1 MTMKKLALLIGV
13 IAVHSLGACGGDEP
27 AKDPSGVAPAAPPPS
42 AAPAPIETA
51 APPATASAAPTP
63 PPPPPVVE
71 APALAIEGLKI
82 TGKGRNGKPL
92 AVEVKADGTVVR
104 DGKTTIGAFAKNEL
118 KDEKGGTLYAV
129 GADGK
134 VTIIS
139 GPATTAAFNA
149 KDELQVEG
157 VPTPL
162 ISVGDDG
169 TVTAV
174 GAKPEKAPYKFDK
187 LPAKSKRAA
196 VLLTMLLDAIDL
208 KASVEALRAK
218 QAAGATKPTG
228 TAPKK

>member
-1 MTMKKLALLIGV
+1 V
-13 IAVHSLGACGGDEP
+13 
-27 AKDPSGVAPAAPPPS
+27 
-42 AAPAPIETA
+42 
-51 APPATASAAPTP
+51 TASAAPTP
-63 PPPPPVVE
+63 PPPPVAE

-104 DGKTTIGAFAKNEL
+104 DGKTTIGTFAKNEL
-118 KDEKGGTLYAV
+118 KDEKGGTVYAV
-129 GADGK
+129 GADSK
-134 VTIIS
+134 VTFVS

-149 KDELQVEG
+149 KDEMQVEG

-169 TVTAV
+169 AVTSV
-174 GAKPEKAPYKFDK
+174 GGKPEKAPYKFDK

-196 VLLTMLLDAIDL
+196 VLLVMLLDAIEL

-218 QAAGATKPTG
+218 QAATPPSSGTAKPSG